1 MSGAVRCGGV
11 KEERSADHAGG
22 RRSKGSGHIRLLV
35 MPGGHRLRV
44 RPWSSAVDVK
54 QRLREVTGVPVA
66 WMRLFDGPRELPSGA
81 RMIDL
86 LPSGDRLG
94 SSSRRRV
101 ISLTLTAQN
110 PSDFATGCYMQAW
123 GAQATVLDPDAAQLL
138 SRCQQVRLY
147 ARRAGRSLNFS

>member
-1 MSGAVRCGGV
+1 MSGR
-11 KEERSADHAGG
+11 EERSADHAGG

-35 MPGGHRLRV
+35 MPGGHKLRLK
-44 RPWSSAVDVK
+44 PWSSAVDVK

-94 SSSRRRV
+94 SCSSSRRRV
-101 ISLTLTAQN
+101 VSLTLTAQN

-123 GAQATVLDPDAAQLL
+123 GAQATELDPDAAQLL
-138 SRCQQVRLY
+138 SRCQHVRP
-147 ARRAGRSLNFS
+147 